1 MGIGHQDTLAA
12 QGRDTMSES
21 YSAAAKPNNFTASME
36 AGYRGT
42 FRDPRFGE
50 QPLSLTQEHKRF
62 ADYANKEEGR
72 VMGPPIS
79 HRGGGGFATQS
90 STDKAVRMTGTME
103 TSGLNRSLPTNI
115 GDVRPIHVN
124 NNSLRN
130 TTASRYSCDTLCGN
144 WNEERRDTGA
154 QKVAGDAVLRKGVSS
169 HIYQSE
175 YNAASAPVE
184 ATRKPTAIL
193 IEDEVERL
201 TTTTNAFH
209 TNMYQTERNEKTLE
223 AEEVFPETDALRD
236 YRSKWTS
243 RPLIK
248 KTEHTN
254 AYQNWHQRPTSSGTA
269 YLGQIS

>member
-1 MGIGHQDTLAA
+1 MGNSRGHIAPTDSA
-12 QGRDTMSES
+12 GPNNTMTEA

-42 FRDPRFGE
+42 FRDPKVGSE
-50 QPLSLTQEHKRF
+50 AAMSQTQNDRRL
-62 ADYANKEEGR
+62 ADFANKEESR
-72 VMGPPIS
+72 VMAAPIS
-79 HRGGGGFATQS
+79 VRPGDGFTSAM
-90 STDKAVRMTGTME
+90 STDKAVVLEGCME

-115 GDVRPIHVN
+115 GDVRPIFVN

-144 WNEERRDTGA
+144 WNEERRDSGS
-154 QKVAGDAVLRKGVSS
+154 QKVSTDAVLRKGVCS

-184 ATRKPTAIL
+184 ATRRPTGML
-193 IEDEVERL
+193 IEDEADRL
-201 TTTTNAFH
+201 TTTTASTH
-209 TNMYQTERNEKTLE
+209 TNQYRTQRNEKTLE
-223 AEEVFPETDALRD
+223 VEEVFPETDALRE
-236 YRSKWTS
+236 YRSKWTA

-254 AYQNWHQRPTSSGTA
+254 AYQNWGASGTA
-269 YLGQIS
+269 YL